1 MVCARAA
8 RGALAAL
15 PYLYYAE
22 SSVGILRLHQR
33 TAQAPTSVATMQ
45 FAVVAAVSAATTA
58 ALPWRVLR
66 HTDCGLHGASH
77 GVMVWGVSF
86 EACLAKASTEAKGG
100 FMYTNERWHGSAG
113 CATGLTPPTNASC
126 GSAGPDG
133 NWDSYFCEAPDG
145 KCATPVAPPQPPP
158 PTPCTNI
165 TTQANCTAQSHRCT
179 WSSGHCA
186 TAPAPPLS
194 PTTEP
199 CSAPGLLS
207 TDGPNILTIGDSI
220 SMCGFGYGHFVNDM
234 LVTQTQG
241 RLAGYSSA
249 CGQMASTANSA
260 EKMANCIG
268 NSTGTLKGR
277 PFSVITYN
285 AGLHDCDTAERVHA
299 DAYRL
304 NLKAGLEVLKAAAHA
319 VAVTTTTPFDINVQ
333 KPDAD
338 AGINMSCVLEYN
350 VIAKEVAAEVGASV
364 VDLYGYVEEFCQQGP
379 GSPNAK
385 WPPLLPS
392 SSGFGGNY
400 TACAVQSSGLHF
412 FTAAPQPSGQQYTG
426 LHIAAEATRMIPNAH
441 INNKTEEAAR
451 GVLERVSDAP
461 IETMSCGNPPAP
473 LSTTLPNV
481 LIIGDSIS
489 EPGSGYGPGV
499 EQLLMRPGIPWR
511 NQSGPLAS
519 VQHNGNSVSNQAG
532 PTTNGVNCIKSW
544 VGKEKWDAITI
555 NFGIHDWCETNCP
568 VEPLVPPPARHRG
581 FTKPL
586 VQLSDYCVRGTG
598 TCMQLPPE
606 GECQPG
612 SVHQESWRHLR
623 SRPRSIGSRRQDS
636 LGVDHPCA
644 DSRRR
649 CPTVLHLWAQW
660 LRLQFMHR

>member
-1 MVCARAA
+1 
-8 RGALAAL
+8 
-15 PYLYYAE
+15 
-22 SSVGILRLHQR
+22 
-33 TAQAPTSVATMQ
+33 MQ

-379 GSPNAK
+379 GRPNAK

-451 GVLERVSDAP
+451 GVLERVSEVP

-519 VQHNGNSVSNQAG
+519 VQHNGNSGSNQAG

-568 VEPLVPPPARHRG
+568 VEPLVPPLPVTAASQ
-581 FTKPL
+581 PL

-636 LGVDHPCA
+636 LGIDHPCA

>member
-1 MVCARAA
+1 
-8 RGALAAL
+8 
-15 PYLYYAE
+15 
-22 SSVGILRLHQR
+22 
-33 TAQAPTSVATMQ
+33 MQ
-45 FAVVAAVSAATTA
+45 FVAVAAVSAATTA
-58 ALPWRVLR
+58 ALPAWRVLR

-86 EACLAKASTEAKGG
+86 EACLAKASTEAEGG
-100 FMYTNERWHGSAG
+100 FMYTNERWHGSVG
-113 CATGLTPPTNASC
+113 CATGLAPPTNASC
-126 GSAGPDG
+126 GGAGSYG

-145 KCATPVAPPQPPP
+145 KCATPVAPPQPPAP
-158 PTPCTNI
+158 MPCANI
-165 TTQANCTAQSHRCT
+165 TSQANCTAQSHRCT

-207 TDGPNILTIGDSI
+207 TDAPNILTIGDSI

-234 LVTQTQG
+234 LVMQTRG

-249 CGQMASTANSA
+249 CGQMASTKDSA
-260 EKMANCIG
+260 KKMANCIG

-285 AGLHDCDTAERVHA
+285 AGLHDCDTAERIHA
-299 DAYRL
+299 DAYRV
-304 NLKAGLEVLKAAAHA
+304 NLKAGLQVLKGAAHA
-319 VAVTTTTPFDINVQ
+319 IAMTTTTPFDINVQ

-364 VDLYGYVEEFCQQGP
+364 VDLYAYVEEFCQQGP
-379 GSPNAK
+379 GSSNAK

-412 FTAAPQPSGQQYTG
+412 FTGAPQPSGQQYTG
-426 LHIAAEATRMIPNAH
+426 LHIAAEATRMIPDAH
-441 INNKTEEAAR
+441 INNKTEEVEAAQ
-451 GVLERVSDAP
+451 GVLERVSNAP
-461 IETMSCGNPPAP
+461 TETMSCGNPPAP

-489 EPGSGYGPGV
+489 EPGTGYGPGV

-519 VQHNGNSVSNQAG
+519 VQHNGNTGSNQAG

-544 VGKEKWDAITI
+544 VGKEKWDVITI
-555 NFGIHDWCETNCP
+555 NFGIHDWCETIH
-568 VEPLVPPPARHRG
+568 PPNSVYR
-581 FTKPL
+581 L
-586 VQLSDYCVRGTG
+586 LSVTTASPPFAQRRTDLCLTCV
-598 TCMQLPPE
+598 
-606 GECQPG
+606 
-612 SVHQESWRHLR
+612 
-623 SRPRSIGSRRQDS
+623 
-636 LGVDHPCA
+636 
-644 DSRRR
+644 
-649 CPTVLHLWAQW
+649 
-660 LRLQFMHR
+660 